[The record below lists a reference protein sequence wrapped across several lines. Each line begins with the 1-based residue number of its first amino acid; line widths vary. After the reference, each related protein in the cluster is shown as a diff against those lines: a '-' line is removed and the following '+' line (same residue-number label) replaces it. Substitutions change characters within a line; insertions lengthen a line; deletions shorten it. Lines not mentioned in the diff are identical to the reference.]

1 MTLPTADPAPHLL
14 RSAWEQA
21 WPRALSVWSRFVQ
34 LHDPTWCLTTA
45 EERREQLS
53 GSFAMIRLFDHSVV
67 ISLRQIAELELGRFA
82 LEILAHEVGHHVYCP
97 ADLADNARLLARTR
111 AGLPT
116 KELHAPLIANLY
128 ADLLINDRLQRSA
141 SLDIVG
147 VYRQLGAQCREQLWA
162 LYMRMY
168 EVLWRLDRG
177 TLAMG
182 TCPPRTEQDAQLGAR
197 VIRSYAKDWLA
208 GAGRFAALCLPYLIE
223 DEKEAASR
231 ALTVW
236 CDTRSAGRG
245 GLPDG
250 LVEIDPGERDA
261 AIHPAEDPLLSD
273 LDDGEDDAF
282 AGGRTPS
289 ELSGRKSNK
298 TYRQPFEYREVLRAA
313 GVELDDRALTARY
326 YRERALPYLIRF
338 PAREVPQTIDPLPE
352 GLDVWD
358 VGSPLTEVDWLN
370 TLLASPVVV
379 PGVTTRQRVYGG
391 TPGHE
396 RDRQTYD
403 LYLGVDC
410 SGSMGDPARSLSY
423 PVLAGAII
431 ALSALRAG
439 SRVKVVLSGEPGNSL
454 STDGFVRDEA
464 TVLRTLTSYLGTGY
478 AFGIHRLGETFAPEA
493 QRQQRRPVHVLIV
506 SDHDMFSM
514 LNELGSGRVGWE
526 VAAEALARCRGGGTF
541 VLQMAGAQAKH
552 RGVVRLREEGW
563 NVSLVNTLEELVTF
577 AQQFS
582 RQNYEEPRSAAAT
595 SRGQR

>member
-1 MTLPTADPAPHLL
+1 
-14 RSAWEQA
+14 
-21 WPRALSVWSRFVQ
+21 
-34 LHDPTWCLTTA
+34 
-45 EERREQLS
+45 
-53 GSFAMIRLFDHSVV
+53 
-67 ISLRQIAELELGRFA
+67 
-82 LEILAHEVGHHVYCP
+82 
-97 ADLADNARLLARTR
+97 
-111 AGLPT
+111 
-116 KELHAPLIANLY
+116 
-128 ADLLINDRLQRSA
+128 
-141 SLDIVG
+141 
-147 VYRQLGAQCREQLWA
+147 
-162 LYMRMY
+162 
-168 EVLWRLDRG
+168 
-177 TLAMG
+177 
-182 TCPPRTEQDAQLGAR
+182 
-197 VIRSYAKDWLA
+197 
-208 GAGRFAALCLPYLIE
+208 
-223 DEKEAASR
+223 
-231 ALTVW
+231 
-236 CDTRSAGRG
+236 
-245 GLPDG
+245 
-250 LVEIDPGERDA
+250 VEIDPGERDA